1 MLRSWRSPNSQKVL
15 LSCQI
20 PFSQIW
26 LITLVYGSPVHL
38 LGEIERKK
46 TILHASVKRA
56 EQAPVVNDARFMD
69 VVVRNE
75 TGR

>member
-1 MLRSWRSPNSQKVL
+1 
-15 LSCQI
+15 
-20 PFSQIW
+20 
-26 LITLVYGSPVHL
+26 VYGSPVHL
-38 LGEIERKK
+38 LGEIEGKK
-46 TILHASVKRA
+46 KILHASVKRA